1 MLQLPWTLLPQDSE
15 GPPGYNKIS
24 AAASNS
30 TRSVIITQGLFSMAN
45 FEIILVPP
53 TLKDAKIG
61 IVIIEKTKRYARNH
75 R

>member
-1 MLQLPWTLLPQDSE
+1 MLQLPWTLLPQDSQD
-15 GPPGYNKIS
+15 PPGYNKIS
-24 AAASNS
+24 TAASNS
-30 TRSVIITQGLFSMAN
+30 TRSVIITQGLFNMAN

-53 TLKDAKIG
+53 TLKDVKIG